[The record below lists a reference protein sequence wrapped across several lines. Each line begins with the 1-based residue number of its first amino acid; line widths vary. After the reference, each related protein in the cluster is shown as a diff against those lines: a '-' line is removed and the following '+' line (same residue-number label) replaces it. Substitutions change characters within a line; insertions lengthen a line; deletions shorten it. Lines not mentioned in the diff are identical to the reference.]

1 MALLRKARLL
11 TLRTDGDGCNQPL
24 LSSINACAEAIMEH
38 VVNDDAA
45 GVKETIAELDDFEIE
60 RVKELLTPETV
71 DKISLIEKG
80 N

>member
-1 MALLRKARLL
+1 
-11 TLRTDGDGCNQPL
+11 
-24 LSSINACAEAIMEH
+24 MEH